1 MSGGAIA
8 AVVSAVAIAGSQIYS
23 SRQQAKA
30 QRSAARDQARAAEE
44 ARQQQEQAFRAE
56 NQKEVDVSGLQA
68 ANPGEDVGATMLT
81 GSQGVNPEDLLLGK
95 GTNLL
100 GG

>member
-1 MSGGAIA
+1 MSGAWVAA
-8 AVVSAVAIAGSQIYS
+8 AVATTMVATNYIS

-30 QRSAARDQARAAEE
+30 QKSAAKSQARAAEE
-44 ARQQQEQAFRAE
+44 AKAQQEQQFRAE

-68 ANPGEDVGATMLT
+68 QNPGNDVGATMLT
-81 GSQGVNPEDLLLGK
+81 GPQGVNPEDLMLGK

>member
-1 MSGGAIA
+1 MSGGWVA
-8 AVVSAVAIAGSQIYS
+8 AVVAAVSIGSQVYS

-68 ANPGEDVGATMLT
+68 ANPGGDVGATMLT